1 MQDKSKKIKDK
12 KMWGILSFILYPL
25 SWEEGFT
32 LMEAVIV
39 MGIMTMLSVITLI
52 SFTGV
57 NDAVAL
63 RKERFQVALAL
74 REAQNM
80 ALAVRLITGGVTAPA
95 YGIKFVQNSSTY
107 FLFADKDIPPNGI
120 FDGADVKIGSD
131 RIMEKGVKV
140 KDFSPFA
147 NPINIT
153 FASPEADVRIVDD
166 SRNPLGETIEITL
179 SNRSGAMTAKIRI
192 RTSGQVTLR

>member
-1 MQDKSKKIKDK
+1 MQDKSKKI
-12 KMWGILSFILYPL
+12 
-25 SWEEGFT
+25 WEGGFT

-95 YGIKFVQNSSTY
+95 YGIRFSTNSSTY
-107 FLFADKDIPPNGI
+107 FLFADKNIPPNPPNGI

-131 RIMEKGVKV
+131 RIMEKGIKV
-140 KDFSPFA
+140 SAFA
-147 NPINIT
+147 PSTAIAHIT
-153 FASPEADVRIVDD
+153 FASPEADVRIADG
-166 SRNPLGETIEITL
+166 SGNPLGETIEITL
-179 SNRSGAMTAKIRI
+179 SNRSGNLTSKIKI